1 MGCVSAVARCYVA
14 SQFCGTSVKQSHPS
28 SPLPPSSLARRAR
41 RRYAEELRSGNE
53 ASLGQTIADWIERQ
67 RHGLTMNESEIL
79 RALKAL
85 RMTVYNLRLVRNF
98 EVNLNE
104 Q

>member
-1 MGCVSAVARCYVA
+1 
-14 SQFCGTSVKQSHPS
+14 
-28 SPLPPSSLARRAR
+28 
-41 RRYAEELRSGNE
+41 
-53 ASLGQTIADWIERQ
+53 
-67 RHGLTMNESEIL
+67 MNESEIL